1 MDNREQFRCNIMT
14 SGHRACQ
21 GCGEAIGAR
30 MVTDLIGKNMV
41 IINATGCLQVFTTH
55 NQQSAWQ
62 VPWIHSA
69 FANAAAVASGV
80 ESALRIQGKDT
91 LVVVQAGDGGTFDIG
106 MQCLS
111 GMMERSHNVLFICYD
126 NEAYMNTG
134 IQRSSSTP
142 IAAKTTTSP
151 TGIKSD
157 GKRDLKKDLITIM
170 AAHHIPY
177 CATASIAYFPDLKN
191 KVEKALSIK
200 GPRFLHIHCPCPLGW
215 GHEGDITIEVARL
228 AVETGLFPLLEME
241 FGVITNV
248 MHLQKTKPVK
258 EYLALQGRFS
268 HLFAEPN
275 NEEIEHIQA
284 LADQNIH
291 RYNLLQEQSHWNTE
305 MASYVKRGGRGAYV
319 PNREGGES

>member
-1 MDNREQFRCNIMT
+1 MDKRDKFRCNIMT

-30 MVTDLIGKNMV
+30 MVTDIVGPDCV

-55 NQQSAWQ
+55 NQQSSWQ

-80 ESALRIQGKDT
+80 ESALRIQGKGT
-91 LVVVQAGDGGTFDIG
+91 KVIVQAGDGGTFDIG

-111 GMMERSHNVLFICYD
+111 GMMERSHNILFVCYD

-191 KVEKALSIK
+191 KVEKALAIT
-200 GPRFLHIHCPCPLGW
+200 GPRFLHVHCPCPLGW
-215 GHEGDITIEVARL
+215 GHEGDVTVEVARL

-248 MHLQKTKPVK
+248 MHLKEAKPVRD
-258 EYLALQGRFS
+258 YLSMQGRFN
-268 HLFAEPN
+268 HLFVEKI

-284 LADQNIH
+284 LADQNVH
-291 RYNLLQEQSHWNTE
+291 RYALIKQDSHWDNE
-305 MASYVKRGGRGAYV
+305 QASFVSRGGRGAYHTG
-319 PNREGGES
+319 ETGGGI